1 MDSVS
6 VIDQPLVLDAVRT
19 LVLDTFT
26 AYQEGSQIKWNDAEL
41 AVYLVYVFGEVNKCK
56 SCSLSSLAERLL
68 IPCSHLKQR
77 KSGILRSP
85 SGREGSTPRL

>member
-1 MDSVS
+1 MGCGLDLRALRQDLRVFMDSVS

-19 LVLDTFT
+19 LVLGTFT

-56 SCSLSSLAERLL
+56 SCSLQSSAG
-68 IPCSHLKQR
+68 H
-77 KSGILRSP
+77 
-85 SGREGSTPRL
+85 